1 MLTTNFIF
9 VSGMTGQGHGTER
22 REEGEGPGPGPGPDL
37 DLGQDPGQGNGTI
50 VGNESG
56 RTDTKGTRGDKRNIC
71 VVRSTRKDY

>member
-22 REEGEGPGPGPGPDL
+22 REEGEGPGPGPDL

-71 VVRSTRKDY
+71 VVRSTRKDYWR